1 MGDNM
6 PKRLTIQRRMLLHHL
21 LIISLTVI
29 LLEVIFFFSLHQYFY
44 KSTEDLLKNQATT
57 SANFATK
64 FMDLSPVTL
73 QMKVSELLSE
83 FSVDY
88 AELQIVSPSGE
99 IIASST
105 DLMPVGQ
112 IPSEQLKQAAP
123 NRPTIYKGKN
133 YSGERIMSSMIPL
146 PFEDETM
153 IYLRYNT
160 SLSQIDSLYTK
171 ISIIMIAIGLAIIL
185 FVLIFSML
193 LAKKITK
200 PLVEVT
206 NASKQLAEGNFST
219 RMNENYMGE
228 LNTLAQS
235 FNELSQAL
243 ELHDKLKNQFI
254 SSVSH
259 ELRTPLTSIKG
270 WGETILL
277 GDLEDKDETK
287 IGLNIICSETDRLI
301 ELVEELLDFSQ
312 LNHQTNPLVKTEENF
327 STIIEEVVIQFTNE
341 ISKQQ
346 VQIMSDFPHE
356 LYVMIDKNKMKQVLI
371 NLLDNA
377 LKYSEKN
384 TTITLQASQDH
395 PFLTFSIRDEG
406 CGMSEEILS
415 NITKPFVKVNEKSDG
430 TGLGLSICQQ
440 IIKQHHGT
448 IQIESKI
455 DHGTKI
461 TWKIPTLLI

>member
-1 MGDNM
+1 MGDKM
-6 PKRLTIQRRMLLHHL
+6 SKRLTIQRRMLLHHF

-44 KSTEDLLKNQATT
+44 KSTEDLLKNQART

-64 FMDLSPVTL
+64 FMDLSPFTL
-73 QMKVSELLSE
+73 QMKISDLLSE
-83 FSVDY
+83 FSVEH

-105 DLMPVGQ
+105 DLLPVDQ
-112 IPSEQLKQAAP
+112 IPTEQLKQAEA
-123 NRPTIYKGKN
+123 NRPSIYKGEN

-146 PFEDETM
+146 QFEKETI

-160 SLSQIDSLYTK
+160 SLTQIDSLYTK
-171 ISIIMIAIGLAIIL
+171 ISILMIGIGLAIIL

-206 NASKQLAEGNFST
+206 NASKQLAEGNFSI
-219 RMNENYMGE
+219 RMNENYIGE

-235 FNELSQAL
+235 FNELSKAL

-270 WGETILL
+270 WGETMLL

-287 IGLNIICSETDRLI
+287 VGLNIICSETDRLI

-312 LNHQTNPLVKTEENF
+312 LHHQTNSLVHTDENL
-327 STIIEEVVIQFTNE
+327 SAIIEEVMVQFTNE
-341 ISKQQ
+341 SNKQQ
-346 VQIMSDFPHE
+346 IQILSEFPKE
-356 LYVMIDKNKMKQVLI
+356 LHAKMDKNKIKQVLI

-377 LKYSEKN
+377 IKYSEKH
-384 TTITLQASQDH
+384 TTIILQASQVH
-395 PFLTFSIRDEG
+395 QFLTFSIRDEG
-406 CGMSEEILS
+406 CGMSDEILS

-430 TGLGLSICQQ
+430 TGLGLSICKQ
-440 IIKQHHGT
+440 IIKQHHGSF
-448 IQIESKI
+448 QIESKLG
-455 DHGTKI
+455 HGTKV
-461 TWKIPTLLI
+461 TWKIPTSIK